1 MTEEKVILLDSVKV
15 KNMIKEVVN
24 HNTII
29 SGYKEQIKEIRD
41 AAKEAGI
48 ETKLFNKLVKIYE
61 KDEREKIENENTDLI
76 EMYDTIFQSK
86 ESNE

>member
-1 MTEEKVILLDSVKV
+1 MDTETTILVDADKI

-29 SGYKEQIKEIRD
+29 SGYKDQVKEIRD
-41 AAKEAGI
+41 AAKEAGV

-76 EMYDTIFQSK
+76 DLYDTIFTK
-86 ESNE
+86 E

>member
-1 MTEEKVILLDSVKV
+1 MDTETTILVDADKI

-29 SGYKEQIKEIRD
+29 SGYKDQVKEIRD
-41 AAKEAGI
+41 AAKEAGV

-76 EMYDTIFQSK
+76 DLYDTIFIK
-86 ESNE
+86 E